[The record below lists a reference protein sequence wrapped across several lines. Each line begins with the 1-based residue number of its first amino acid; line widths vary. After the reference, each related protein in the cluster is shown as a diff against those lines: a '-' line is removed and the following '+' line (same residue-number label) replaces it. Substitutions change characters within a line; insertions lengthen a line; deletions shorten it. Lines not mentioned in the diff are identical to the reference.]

1 MEIELYDLCH
11 IGIKFRPIVD
21 LNMLK
26 GKIEKIL
33 PEHGYESVDKAFVDA
48 RSSVIT
54 KGVIGAKKNTNVE
67 LNYVARALNTVGK
80 EPTSVLDIFKE
91 VTQFLS
97 DIGYDPKAI
106 VLFYEILT
114 NMNIKSNKNP
124 RDILTK
130 SSRIDLG
137 PLEDIKD
144 IGVTGVLISNKEE
157 AQEYELF
164 SLIIE
169 PNPTSPRNRFAIR
182 LQYRSKDTEDI
193 ISFQESLEDRIAK
206 IIQSL
211 EGG

>member
-1 MEIELYDLCH
+1 MEIEAYDRCH
-11 IGIKFRPIVD
+11 IGIKLRPSVD
-21 LNMLK
+21 LNILTER
-26 GKIEKIL
+26 IEKVLSKHEYTPINTA
-33 PEHGYESVDKAFVDA
+33 VVNDKKRIV
-48 RSSVIT
+48 RGIVS
-54 KGVIGAKKNTNVE
+54 AKENINVE
-67 LNYVARALNTVGK
+67 VNYEARALNMVGK
-80 EPTSVLDIFKE
+80 EPITVLNIFKE
-91 VTQFLS
+91 VTRFLP
-97 DIGYDPKAI
+97 DIGYDLEAI

-124 RDILTK
+124 RDILAK
-130 SSRIDLG
+130 SSRIDLSS
-137 PLEDIKD
+137 LEGIKD

-169 PNPTSPRNRFAIR
+169 PTPTSPRNRLAVR

-193 ISFQESLEDRIAK
+193 ISFQQSLEDRITK